1 MNVYE
6 RKENFSSDENEKCFE
21 ARKEK
26 SVVRCDEILTYN
38 VESRGRC
45 CRMK

>member
-26 SVVRCDEILTYN
+26 SVVKCNKTLTYN

-45 CRMK
+45 HRMN

>member
-26 SVVRCDEILTYN
+26 SVVKRDETLTYN